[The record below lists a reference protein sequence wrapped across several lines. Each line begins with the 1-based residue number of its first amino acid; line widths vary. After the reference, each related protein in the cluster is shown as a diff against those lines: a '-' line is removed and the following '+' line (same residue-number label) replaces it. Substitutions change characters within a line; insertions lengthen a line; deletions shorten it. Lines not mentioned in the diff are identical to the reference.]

1 MKRVGVPGNPQG
13 SKWFQAKLQ
22 PPWGLGEVAPALA
35 LPDLPSSLF
44 QSQVLSSQVGCTLWV
59 PVCRAQALLYKK
71 ASGSPSGSPRRQ
83 MGLQVWNLAVM
94 VHRALALT
102 CGWER
107 GGGQSG
113 GGGRRG
119 RPVAPIHPPS
129 LPCRGSAW
137 GPVRFPPPLCVAL
150 TPPGPRGPRKRLN
163 PV

>member
-1 MKRVGVPGNPQG
+1 MAGGYHTHSSVRPGLEEAKEAGTPGGRCKPSHTEQNETGPCARGLRFGGKTVHGVQVVNHGAG
-13 SKWFQAKLQ
+13 
-22 PPWGLGEVAPALA
+22 GPALA
-35 LPDLPSSLF
+35 LPDLPSSLC

-113 GGGRRG
+113 GGGWRG

-129 LPCRGSAW
+129 LP
-137 GPVRFPPPLCVAL
+137 
-150 TPPGPRGPRKRLN
+150 
-163 PV
+163 